1 MGGKLRW
8 KDIWLIIMDQSKHKM
23 VLDLK
28 DKIKAADLTEGQ
40 FCESTS
46 MLYRDFSNSAAHGV
60 DIPNRKYRYLWTIKV
75 TQSP

>member
-1 MGGKLRW
+1 
-8 KDIWLIIMDQSKHKM
+8 MDQSKHKM

-60 DIPNRKYRYLWTIKV
+60 DIPNRKYRYL
-75 TQSP
+75 